1 MVFVLFHN
9 PHPRNKILM
18 TNEKNKPS
26 CEKEGS
32 EREKGGGRRRKTGQ
46 VESRERERDKEKG
59 RWRKE
64 RQGGGEE

>member
-32 EREKGGGRRRKTGQ
+32 EREKGGRRRRKAGQ
-46 VESRERERDKEKG
+46 VESRE
-59 RWRKE
+59 
-64 RQGGGEE
+64 GES